1 MGELL
6 KHIRTIKMYTWEQI
20 FTSRILQIRNR
31 ELKQLSVCKLF
42 LEAFRVAQNVI
53 HLLREHLGPYH
64 CCLEYKRPNF
74 LSLIMNCVMRSD
86 QKVHGCILCLLLGSI
101 DSDLHHLHIWSL
113 CGHRTYFRRRNGTL
127 EKNLLTIKN
136 QVDLYFYKPKID
148 VYISFELLDIGVIA
162 FLATHSL
169 YRVLK
174 NQRVS
179 HTRVVCANGA
189 GVHQPG
195 SIWYSCG
202 APQQLSMGYQW
213 HYWGIICLAKFVLVS
228 KFWTWWHIRSILV
241 SISSK
246 VSGSN
251 LVTFL
256 NCTPIFECCVVRCG
270 SKNRYLKDVFWVR
283 LDNVCNLKNL
293 IF

>member
-1 MGELL
+1 MLWLVQKALENSGTKRIHVFKFCEPRVQMMGELL

-101 DSDLHHLHIWSL
+101 DGDLHHLHIWSL

-127 EKNLLTIKN
+127 EKNLLTKKN
-136 QVDLYFYKPKID
+136 QVDLYFISPRLM
-148 VYISFELLDIGVIA
+148 YIFLL
-162 FLATHSL
+162 SS
-169 YRVLK
+169 
-174 NQRVS
+174 Q
-179 HTRVVCANGA
+179 
-189 GVHQPG
+189 
-195 SIWYSCG
+195 
-202 APQQLSMGYQW
+202 
-213 HYWGIICLAKFVLVS
+213 
-228 KFWTWWHIRSILV
+228 ILV
-241 SISSK
+241 SQLFQRLIP
-246 VSGSN
+246 
-251 LVTFL
+251 
-256 NCTPIFECCVVRCG
+256 CTEC
-270 SKNRYLKDVFWVR
+270 
-283 LDNVCNLKNL
+283 
-293 IF
+293 